1 MNGGHHY
8 TPTPTPASEGAHKV
22 FLPALYFDTT
32 PVSDH
37 PPAFVDLASQKNFL
51 ERLSDGSL

>member
-1 MNGGHHY
+1 MNRGHHY
-8 TPTPTPASEGAHKV
+8 TPTPAPASMGTLKV
-22 FLPALYFDTT
+22 FLLALYFDTT
-32 PVSDH
+32 PVSAP

>member
-8 TPTPTPASEGAHKV
+8 TPTPAPASEGAHKV

-32 PVSDH
+32 PVSDP
-37 PPAFVDLASQKNFL
+37 PPAFVDLASQKKFFGAFK
-51 ERLSDGSL
+51 R

>member
-8 TPTPTPASEGAHKV
+8 TPTPAPASEGAHKV

-32 PVSDH
+32 PVSD
-37 PPAFVDLASQKNFL
+37 PPPGICGLGFAKKFFWSV
-51 ERLSDGSL
+51 